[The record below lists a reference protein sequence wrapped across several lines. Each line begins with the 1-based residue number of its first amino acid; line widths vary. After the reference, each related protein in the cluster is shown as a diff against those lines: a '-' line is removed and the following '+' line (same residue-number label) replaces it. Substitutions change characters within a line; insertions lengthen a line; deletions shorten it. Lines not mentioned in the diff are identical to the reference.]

1 MKLDAKWTD
10 KVEFPAPIEGW
21 VENYKETDFPTIVAW
36 GKFPAPLEV
45 WVGSYTAEVLAE
57 MTAKGSFPAPREV
70 WVGSYSEHYRK
81 GIQWKVSVPSR
92 GMGGFPQYYKRSKIP

>member
-1 MKLDAKWTD
+1 LKLDAKWTD

-45 WVGSYTAEVLAE
+45 WVGSYSHSIA
-57 MTAKGSFPAPREV
+57 
-70 WVGSYSEHYRK
+70 
-81 GIQWKVSVPSR
+81 
-92 GMGGFPQYYKRSKIP
+92 

>member
-1 MKLDAKWTD
+1 MDFRPLSRYRWLSTAYAVLEESHIDKL
-10 KVEFPAPIEGW
+10 
-21 VENYKETDFPTIVAW
+21 
-36 GKFPAPLEV
+36 FPAPLEV

-70 WVGSYSEHYRK
+70 WVGSYSEHYRE